1 MSRPHETVERAREAR
16 LVQDE
21 HVESPMVGSVFHN
34 VLNFVRQLQNV
45 VDNQDVVGLEHRIE
59 IFKLF
64 QRERDHLNAGQFALG
79 PWSLYA
85 KVAVVGVDV
94 QNSPNAG
101 RILEK
106 VLAVSNDLR
115 EKECLSR
122 VAAAAANVDAATGKR
137 SVRQQASGRRRLR
150 RNFRI
155 VVVVVVAGIG
165 RGRQIGCRVLSIGF
179 LLERGGA

>member
-45 VDNQDVVGLEHRIE
+45 VDNQDVIGLEHGIE
-59 IFKLF
+59 IFELF

-85 KVAVVGVDV
+85 KVAGMLVGSWKKFWRCRTICVRKNV
-94 QNSPNAG
+94 FPELLLQLQTLMLQRANGAY
-101 RILEK
+101 
-106 VLAVSNDLR
+106 VS
-115 EKECLSR
+115 KPR
-122 VAAAAANVDAATGKR
+122 V
-137 SVRQQASGRRRLR
+137 
-150 RNFRI
+150 
-155 VVVVVVAGIG
+155 
-165 RGRQIGCRVLSIGF
+165 
-179 LLERGGA
+179 GGG